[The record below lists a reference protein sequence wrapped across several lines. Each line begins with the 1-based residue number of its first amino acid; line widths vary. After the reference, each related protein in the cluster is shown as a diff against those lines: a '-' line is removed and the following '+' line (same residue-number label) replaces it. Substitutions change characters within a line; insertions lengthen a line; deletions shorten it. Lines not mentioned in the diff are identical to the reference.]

1 MSPDKY
7 ERLKRIDREIM
18 NLNRKIISLQ
28 DEAKRV
34 QLGLPEAFKFDDDFI
49 PPFLRKQESIQ

>member
-34 QLGLPEAFKFDDDFI
+34 QLGLPEVFKFDDDFI